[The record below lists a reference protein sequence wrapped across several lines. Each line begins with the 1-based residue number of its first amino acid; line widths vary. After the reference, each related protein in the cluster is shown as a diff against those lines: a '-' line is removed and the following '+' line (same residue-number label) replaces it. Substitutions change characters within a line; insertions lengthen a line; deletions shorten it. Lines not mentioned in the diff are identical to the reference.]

1 MSLEDKTKKRTSGG
15 LAELVGLTIGLGIQ
29 ILTLPARLEYQKWKS
44 EEEEKIRLA
53 VKESMRIKEEE
64 KNNSIVSCYSCR
76 ESYRFGDI
84 GDKYCSGL
92 CEKRGRKVS
101 CDNGCGK
108 TYFENEGHSNR
119 NDGNFCSYN
128 CWDDYTY

>member
-44 EEEEKIRLA
+44 EEEEKIILA
-53 VKESMRIKEEE
+53 VKELMRIKEEE
-64 KNNSIVSCYSCR
+64 KNNSIVSCYSCK
-76 ESYRFGDI
+76 EDYRFGDR
-84 GDKYCSGL
+84 GNAYCSDL
-92 CEKRGRKVS
+92 CEKRGRIVF
-101 CDNGCGK
+101 CDNGCGRDFFK
-108 TYFENEGHSNR
+108 NEGYRNR
-119 NDGNFCSYN
+119 DGNFCSGY